1 MAGDPCGLSQ
11 RCHTVYMSHGAQI
24 TDPETIKRFAT
35 AGKARITLVSG
46 RTGDRFTY
54 QVKLKKGSEDFYFV
68 SVLTGPENT
77 SNYTYLG
84 HVAGGRFT
92 DDRRLRIGQEAPSRK
107 GFQWFW
113 KALHGASDLSQV
125 EVWHEGRCGRCSRV
139 LTVPESIQTGLGPVC
154 AAR

>member
-1 MAGDPCGLSQ
+1 
-11 RCHTVYMSHGAQI
+11 MSHGAQI